1 MKTSGVMYGS
11 MMRAG
16 SSTSN
21 MQSPQKQ
28 FSDVINQMQGINL
41 QKQGAMKST
50 ILNGKVEA
58 PQSIRDTSI
67 SSKNQMCTMKNNT
80 NSTNKKQFE
89 VKKNEVADVY
99 TKELV
104 SNLKEELG
112 LTDEEMEEI
121 LAALGM
127 VWQDL
132 FQLENLTVFVL
143 ESFGAQGITDAL
155 VNEQL
160 SSALFAATEILNDVV
175 ANIEQ
180 ELLQGFDQQDTGEEF
195 EDSLVN
201 AVKETGENSATGKKE
216 IKVEVHKEEDHRDGR
231 EDEFVG
237 QENHP
242 MVDHIADKIS
252 VSGLQEDSSSM
263 YKVKQI
269 VTQLV
274 DQIKVNI
281 SQTKTSMEMVLN
293 PEALGKVQV
302 VVQKTAGVLTAHLRC
317 ENEMTKQALE
327 TSIQVLKESFES
339 QGLKVEKVEVAIG
352 NYSSEYAEQEGHGGE
367 QQNDAPKKR
376 LNIQDYLEE
385 AKGTNEKEEHFSRTY
400 VNGTVE
406 YTA

>member
-1 MKTSGVMYGS
+1 MYGS
-11 MMRAG
+11 MMSTG
-16 SSTSN
+16 NSTSN

-195 EDSLVN
+195 EDSLLK
-201 AVKETGENSATGKKE
+201 AAEETGEDSVAGEKE
-216 IKVEVHKEEDHRDGR
+216 IKVEVHKEEDHRDARNQEFAGR
-231 EDEFVG
+231 E
-237 QENHP
+237 NHH
-242 MVDHIADKIS
+242 MVDHIANKMDLS
-252 VSGLQEDSSSM
+252 TLQVDSSSM
-263 YKVKQI
+263 YEAKQI

-302 VVQKTAGVLTAHLRC
+302 VVQKTAGVLTAHLHC
-317 ENEMTKQALE
+317 ENETTRQALE
-327 TSIQVLKESFES
+327 SSIQVLKESFEA

-352 NYSSEYAEQEGHGGE
+352 NYSSEYAEQQGQGQE
-367 QQNDAPKKR
+367 QQNNAPKKR
-376 LNIQDYLEE
+376 LNIQDYLED
-385 AKGTNEKEEHFSRTY
+385 AKDTNEKADHSSRTN